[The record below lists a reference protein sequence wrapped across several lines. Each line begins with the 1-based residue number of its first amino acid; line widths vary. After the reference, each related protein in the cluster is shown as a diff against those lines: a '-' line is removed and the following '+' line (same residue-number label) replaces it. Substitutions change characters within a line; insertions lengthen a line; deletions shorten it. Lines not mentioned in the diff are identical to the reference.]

1 MWESHHN
8 ETLTYRN
15 ETSTFHFMETAAP
28 AIPLHER
35 PEIHARRWF
44 LLAIMCLSLVMVV
57 MSVSGLNV
65 AIPSIQQSL
74 GATATD
80 LQWIIDSYA
89 IIFAGLLL
97 SAGAIGDRFGRK
109 RALQGGLLLFGTGSL
124 LGTVVDSVEMVIAAR
139 TIMGIGAAFIMPAT
153 LSIVSA
159 VFPPE
164 ERTKAIAVWAGFAG
178 AGGALGPL
186 LVGFLL
192 TDWWIFPAYWWG
204 AAFLVNVFTVII
216 VFVSVTIWSPRS
228 KDDESTPLDPVGAVL
243 SIVGLAALLFA
254 IIEGP
259 AKGWT
264 STEVAGAVIVAA
276 IALSGFVRWELR
288 TEHPMLPMTYF
299 GNRGFSIGSGVIT
312 FAFFVMFGFF
322 FLITQFLQFV
332 RGYSPLD
339 AGVATLPLA
348 FMLVAVSP
356 RSAVLS
362 EKIGAS
368 TVMAGGFAFVTA
380 GFVVMST
387 VDTSSPYLVI
397 AISLMLLG
405 IGMGVTV
412 APATGSIMSAVPLN
426 KAGVGSAVNDTTR
439 EVGGALGIA
448 VLGSIA
454 NSVYRSEID
463 SSVLAALPTEAAD
476 AAGESIGAA
485 MQIAQQ
491 LPDDAGVA
499 LQAAAGDAFTVA
511 FGNSLLAAGIVAAIV
526 GVIVFVVGRRGPS
539 DTDTIAEVATELE
552 TL

>member
-1 MWESHHN
+1 M
-8 ETLTYRN
+8 
-15 ETSTFHFMETAAP
+15 STANPPDAVSSQMP
-28 AIPLHER
+28 AVPLYEQ
-35 PEIHARRWF
+35 PEIYNRRWF
-44 LLAIMCLSLVMVV
+44 LLGIMCLSLVMVV
-57 MSVSGLNV
+57 MAVSGLNV

-97 SAGAIGDRFGRK
+97 TAGAIGDRFGRK
-109 RALQGGLLLFGTGSL
+109 RALQGGLLLFGLGSL
-124 LGTVVDSVEMVIAAR
+124 LGTVVDSVGMVITAR
-139 TIMGIGAAFIMPAT
+139 AIMGIGAAFIMPAT
-153 LSIVSA
+153 LSIISA
-159 VFPPE
+159 VFAPA
-164 ERTKAIAVWAGFAG
+164 ERPKAIAVWAGFAG

-192 TDWWIFPAYWWG
+192 TDWWVFPAYWWG
-204 AAFLVNVFTVII
+204 AAFLVNVFTVTA
-216 VFVSVTIWSPRS
+216 VFIAVTIYSPRS
-228 KDDESTPLDPVGAVL
+228 RDDEDTPLDPVGAVL

-259 AKGWT
+259 VKGWT
-264 STEVAGAVIVAA
+264 STEVLAAAALAVVG
-276 IALSGFVRWELR
+276 LVGFVLWEIR
-288 TEHPMLPMTYF
+288 TEHPMLPMKF
-299 GNRGFSIGSGVIT
+299 FRNRGFSIGSGVIT

-348 FMLVAVSP
+348 AALIAVSP
-356 RSAVLS
+356 RSAAWAAQ
-362 EKIGAS
+362 IGAS
-368 TVMAGGFAFVTA
+368 KVIAA
-380 GFVVMST
+380 GFVFVAAGMGLMST
-387 VDTSSPYLVI
+387 VTTASSYLVI
-397 AISLMLLG
+397 AGALVLLG
-405 IGMGVTV
+405 IGMGITV

-454 NSVYRSEID
+454 NSAYRSEID
-463 SSVLAALPTEAAD
+463 GEVLAQLPPEAAE

-485 MQIAQQ
+485 TQIAAS
-491 LPDDAGVA
+491 LPEEIGNA
-499 LQAAAGDAFTVA
+499 LQTAAGNAFTDAFSQ
-511 FGNSLLAAGIVAAIV
+511 SLLAAGGVAL
-526 GVIVFVVGRRGPS
+526 VVGLAVFLTGRRA
-539 DTDTIAEVATELE
+539 DTPTGQTAVMEPELE